1 MKKKRKLTAEEKKLN
16 QIRSANRREGY
27 WQAYY
32 EWQKKFAEK
41 ILVLEQEFA
50 DAKRQLDMKNGI
62 SFEEH
67 ESICRHSR
75 AAGYET
81 GVLVGTENARAEL
94 REFYEKRRREYEA
107 MHSPL
112 AEPILSPWE
121 LFDIKNAIPARGDP

>member
-1 MKKKRKLTAEEKKLN
+1 MKKKRPITEVEKKLN

-32 EWQKKFAEK
+32 EWQKKFADK
-41 ILVLEQEFA
+41 ILVLGQEFA

-67 ESICRHSR
+67 ESVCRHSR
-75 AAGYET
+75 AEGYET
-81 GVLVGTENARAEL
+81 GVLVGTENTRAEL
-94 REFYEKRRREYEA
+94 REFYEKQRRRYMA
-107 MHSPL
+107 VQSPL

-121 LFDIKNAIPARGDP
+121 MFSATNTTNARGNS